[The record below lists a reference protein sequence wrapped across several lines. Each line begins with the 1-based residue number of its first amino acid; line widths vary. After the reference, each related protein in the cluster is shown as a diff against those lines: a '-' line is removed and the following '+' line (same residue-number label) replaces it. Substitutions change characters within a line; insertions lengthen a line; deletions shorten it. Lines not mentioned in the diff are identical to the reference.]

1 MPVRVLLS
9 VLFLGLAMVARA
21 EPADAGTAPSPQAAA
36 LPEPE
41 TPEATD
47 ASAATETS
55 AETTPSETDVSA
67 PDSVVSEA
75 SNALPAS
82 TEPPVATTAVAP
94 MPPLPEEEEPT
105 RTRLKVAATHGN
117 YRLLFWNQSDIPLGI
132 RGPGAPVETLGMTN
146 FVEHR
151 LRAGTSLNYGA
162 WQFDFEL
169 DVLNGLINAPSD
181 GVLPA
186 IAGPETGA
194 PRPSTADPQRNLA
207 YGLNFNSLAVRQA
220 MATYSTSVGKFALGA
235 TTFGWGQGMLS
246 NNGAGRKDALGR
258 EVLDAEFGDRR
269 YGDRSIRAYYATRP
283 LSLFSGGRITE
294 NFTAIIGADLVL
306 QDETAKLIRPTHDE
320 HRVNADAGFFERN
333 IQDQSYQAVLALRH
347 ERGGYSSGLFATRR
361 WLFFPTK
368 RLQDANVTRP
378 FSTDLQVWALDLS
391 VDYRTTVAEGV
402 SVYAGVEGALVTG
415 STNYV
420 RNASCPGNTD
430 ESRCDVLQQGGLARA
445 GISAFGLT
453 LDLLGGYASGDGN
466 PFDAN
471 VTNFRMDRDF
481 KVGLILFDQVLA
493 WQSAAQVRRAADPTV
508 TNEPSA
514 GLELLSTA
522 GAVSNAFFINP
533 TLRYEPID
541 GLNLMGGFV
550 WGLAPERYTDA
561 FWVNV
566 TSDKTNLFGVPA
578 GRNYGYEFDLG
589 ASYTREIAKGIALN
603 LGVQAGYFLPGD
615 AFAVDEAGTRMD
627 PVYLAKVRTAVV
639 F

>member
-1 MPVRVLLS
+1 MPERVFLS
-9 VLFLGLAMVARA
+9 VLLLGLATVARA
-21 EPADAGTAPSPQAAA
+21 QSPDSAIDESVADISVDSNDEVEPVGQAAPEPDLLPIADDPVAETAPLPLESPLA
-36 LPEPE
+36 
-41 TPEATD
+41 
-47 ASAATETS
+47 
-55 AETTPSETDVSA
+55 TTPPA
-67 PDSVVSEA
+67 PPPKPENSPGLEVV
-75 SNALPAS
+75 
-82 TEPPVATTAVAP
+82 
-94 MPPLPEEEEPT
+94 
-105 RTRLKVAATHGN
+105 ATHGN

-132 RGPGAPVETLGMTN
+132 RGPGAAQETLGTTN

-151 LRAGTSLNYGA
+151 LRAGTQLRYGNF
-162 WQFDFEL
+162 QFDFEL
-169 DVLNGLINAPSD
+169 DVLNGLVNAPSE
-181 GVLPA
+181 GVLTGIP
-186 IAGPETGA
+186 GPEAGA
-194 PRPSTADPQRNLA
+194 PRPEPADPLRNRA
-207 YGLNFNSLAVRQA
+207 YGLNLNSLAVRQA
-220 MATYSTSVGKFALGA
+220 MVTYRTSVGQFAFGA

-246 NNGAGRKDALGR
+246 NNGAGKKNAEGR
-258 EVLDAEFGDRR
+258 EVLDAEFGDKR
-269 YGDRSIRAYYATRP
+269 YGDRSIRAFYATKP

-294 NFTAIIGADLVL
+294 NFTAVLGADLVL
-306 QDETAKLIRPTHDE
+306 QDETAKFIRATHDY
-320 HRVNADAGFFERN
+320 HRANEGAGFLEKA

-361 WLFFPTK
+361 WLYFPTK
-368 RLQDANVTRP
+368 PLQDAYVTRP
-378 FSTDLQVWALDLS
+378 FATDLQVWALDLS
-391 VDYRTTVAEGV
+391 VDYKKALTDKV
-402 SVYAGVEGALVTG
+402 SVYGAVEGALVTG

-430 ESRCDVLQQGGLARA
+430 ESRCDILQQGGLARV
-445 GISAFGLT
+445 GVSAFGLT

-533 TLRYEPID
+533 TLRFEPIE
-541 GLNLMGGFV
+541 GLNLMGGVV

-566 TSDKTNLFGVPA
+566 TSDKTNLFGAPA

-589 ASYTREIAKGIALN
+589 ASYTHEIAKGIALN
-603 LGVQAGYFLPGD
+603 VGVQAGYFLPGD
-615 AFAVDEAGTRMD
+615 AFAIDDAGHTMA